1 MKAKLLAAL
10 VVSTTMF
17 PVIAFAQNERIPNM
31 QVNAQT
37 VQAEQNGTLQ
47 PSNVHSA
54 DGVVKTSAPSN
65 SGYGNASAGTSQS
78 GSVSQTAGLTALYGH
93 H

>member
-17 PVIAFAQNERIPNM
+17 PMIAFAQNERIQNM
-31 QVNAQT
+31 QVSPPNVQVQQNDTQHQPNA
-37 VQAEQNGTLQ
+37 
-47 PSNVHSA
+47 HHA
-54 DGVVKTSAPSN
+54 DGVVKTSASVN
-65 SGYGNASAGTSQS
+65 SGYGNATAGNSQS
-78 GSVSQTAGLTALYGH
+78 GSVSQSAGLKALYLH